1 MVSPCKSLPLLSKNH
16 VRREADRAF
25 ADGLGDPHIKIHLL
39 LGGEITVNKA
49 LRQTVQLEVIR
60 LAVMSSIR
68 PWKMSDLALWMSWPP
83 PK

>member
-16 VRREADRAF
+16 VWREADRAF
-25 ADGLGDPHIKIHLL
+25 ANRLGDPDIKIHLF
-39 LGGEITVNKA
+39 LGGEIMVNQA
-49 LRQTVQLEVIR
+49 LRQTIELEVIR

-68 PWKMSDLALWMSWPP
+68 PWKMSDLALWMIWPP